1 MLDRKVLGMGNGGE
15 VKFAVPLD
23 QFRSVDGKLSGYARI
38 DFNTQL
44 ASTVYNK
51 VLPLP
56 RTNLHQEKQSRVYE
70 LKENSIP
77 LKRGSTQQPICFIE
91 PQNTEQGIMNVEV
104 LKTRLKLLTST
115 FLVRY
120 SKFNLSLN
128 LGPLTLN
135 PEPLF
140 N

>member
-1 MLDRKVLGMGNGGE
+1 
-15 VKFAVPLD
+15 
-23 QFRSVDGKLSGYARI
+23 
-38 DFNTQL
+38 
-44 ASTVYNK
+44 
-51 VLPLP
+51 
-56 RTNLHQEKQSRVYE
+56 LHQEKQSRVYE